1 CEGCGDCGQK
11 SRCISLLPAETE
23 FGRKTRIE
31 QSSCN
36 KDYSCVD
43 GDCPSFVEVVPG
55 RPQAHDVPPPPAG
68 MPEPD
73 APSTTQEVILR
84 LIGIGGTGVVTVS
97 QVMGM
102 AAMLDGKRAV
112 GLDQTGLAQKGG
124 PVVSDLRFLRADD
137 EVRANRAPSRAV
149 DGYLAFDVIGAV
161 D

>member
-1 CEGCGDCGQK
+1 
-11 SRCISLLPAETE
+11 
-23 FGRKTRIE
+23 
-31 QSSCN
+31 
-36 KDYSCVD
+36 
-43 GDCPSFVEVVPG
+43 
-55 RPQAHDVPPPPAG
+55 

-73 APSTTQEVILR
+73 AQPIKGEFTLR

-149 DGYLAFDVIGAV
+149 DGYLGFDVIGAV
-161 D
+161 DPVNLQKADPERTIAVVSTYQAPTADMVGDPSAQFRCAH